1 MKQLCLLVIIP
12 AALSFALALCLACG
26 DNGVSSIEEY
36 TSIGEDI
43 FSGPRLS
50 FRDTLFVFGY
60 TPQNSTVS
68 HTFWL
73 YSTGTETV
81 EIHRVIPG

>member
-1 MKQLCLLVIIP
+1 MLKTCLKVMGLVV
-12 AALSFALALCLACG
+12 LSNLLILGIAC
-26 DNGVSSIEEY
+26 DENIVSSGEKDVF
-36 TSIGEDI
+36 IGPQLT
-43 FSGPRLS
+43 FG
-50 FRDTLFVFGY
+50 DTLFDFGY

-73 YSTGTETV
+73 YSTGSEPV